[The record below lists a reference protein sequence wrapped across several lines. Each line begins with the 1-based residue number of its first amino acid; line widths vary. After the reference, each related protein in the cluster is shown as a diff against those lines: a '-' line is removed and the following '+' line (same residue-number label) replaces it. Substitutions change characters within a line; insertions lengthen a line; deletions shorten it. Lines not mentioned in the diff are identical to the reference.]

1 MPQQDNNIYRNYNF
15 VLVIKGKITAYFT
28 EVSGLSVD
36 VETIEYREG
45 GAGPAVRKL
54 PGRVKYGD
62 VTLKWGLTNNRELT
76 DWLHQVAQ
84 GNVEPQDIHIV
95 LRKPNGVDEATR
107 WILQGAWPCSWRGAN
122 LSANDNDVAIETI
135 VLTHEGLER
144 VAASTPAPPPATPGA
159 A

>member
-1 MPQQDNNIYRNYNF
+1 MPQQDNDIYRNYNF
-15 VLVIKGKITAYFT
+15 VLKIQGQDAAYFT

-45 GAGPAVRKL
+45 GGAPAVRKL

-62 VTLKWGLTNNRELT
+62 VTLKWGLTQNRELT
-76 DWLHQVAQ
+76 DWLKNIAQ
-84 GNVEPQDIHIV
+84 GTVEPRDIHIV

-107 WILQGAWPCSWRGAN
+107 WILHAAWPCSWRGAP
-122 LSANDNDVAIETI
+122 LSATANDVAIETM

-144 VAASTPAPPPATPGA
+144 GTA
-159 A
+159 